1 MKKIN
6 NKIWLTIFMVFTVMW
21 AVLIFNM
28 SSNPAGE
35 SDKMSMY
42 VGRKVA
48 TVFIPSYNEMTYDV
62 QQTIAE
68 KLDYPVRKAAHMTE
82 YAVFAVLISLDIY
95 YITEIKNK
103 RRTVNG
109 KFSQT
114 GKNYES
120 FNGYKNG
127 KKNAVIA
134 IIIVAL
140 YASTDEI
147 HQLFV
152 PGRAGLFTDVLI
164 DTAGGI
170 IGVIVTYFV
179 IRGLK
184 RVIEKNEGRD
194 L

>member
-1 MKKIN
+1 MKIN
-6 NKIWLTIFMVFTVMW
+6 TKKLVTACLTILWLIVIFSFSNQPAATSSEMSDSISYKLVVTMNDVFHCKWQEEQVIQK
-21 AVLIFNM
+21 AQELH
-28 SSNPAGE
+28 
-35 SDKMSMY
+35 
-42 VGRKVA
+42 
-48 TVFIPSYNEMTYDV
+48 
-62 QQTIAE
+62 
-68 KLDYPVRKAAHMTE
+68 YPVRKVAHMTE
-82 YAVFAVLISLDIY
+82 YAIFAVLISLDIY

-103 RRTVNG
+103 RGSANG
-109 KFSQT
+109 KSSQNRKT
-114 GKNYES
+114 GEGC
-120 FNGYKNG
+120 NGYKNC
-127 KKNAVIA
+127 KKNGVITL
-134 IIIVAL
+134 IIVAL

>member
-1 MKKIN
+1 
-6 NKIWLTIFMVFTVMW
+6 MW
-21 AVLIFNM
+21 AVMIFNM
-28 SSNPAGE
+28 SSHPAGE

-48 TVFIPSYNEMTYDV
+48 KIFIPSYNEMTYDV

-82 YAVFAVLISLDIY
+82 YAIFAVLISLDIY

-103 RRTVNG
+103 RGSANG
-109 KFSQT
+109 KSSQNRKT
-114 GKNYES
+114 GEGC
-120 FNGYKNG
+120 NGYKNG
-127 KKNAVIA
+127 KKNGVITL
-134 IIIVAL
+134 IIVAL